1 MNDTH
6 KIVFNN
12 EIERRLS
19 FYVNKRE
26 VLTNGVDL
34 HPQKDEKHYLQNKG
48 RNIILF
54 GFRFEKCL
62 IHTFI
67 LYYINHIM

>member
-6 KIVFNN
+6 KIVLNN

-26 VLTNGVDL
+26 VLTNDVDL
-34 HPQKDEKHYLQNKG
+34 YSQKDDKHYLQNKG
-48 RNIILF
+48 RNTCIILF

-62 IHTFI
+62 IHIFI
-67 LYYINHIM
+67 FICIT

>member
-34 HPQKDEKHYLQNKG
+34 HSQKDEKHYLQN
-48 RNIILF
+48 
-54 GFRFEKCL
+54 
-62 IHTFI
+62 
-67 LYYINHIM
+67 